1 MDFFLICLC
10 TERGVCTLMHEF
22 YRTRHAVTP
31 KDPLTPLLP
40 EFNLCGSKR
49 SIGSQWGQKRLSMS
63 CLWIC
68 VGVPCAWRDGR
79 AE

>member
-49 SIGSQWGQKRLSMS
+49 SIGVPVGPEAPEHVLFVDLCRGSM
-63 CLWIC
+63 CL
-68 VGVPCAWRDGR
+68 AGR
-79 AE
+79 TR